1 MVFHDCMLLSL
12 YISSLIY
19 TAWSESLS
27 YAVVYTALLLC
38 GQAMVLVMI
47 GTCVHRNR
55 LSSMPQNLY
64 CEQRQAS
71 LAVCARWYYST
82 YR

>member
-1 MVFHDCMLLSL
+1 MLLSL

-38 GQAMVLVMI
+38 GQAYRYLLRDEVVNERYLVEEVYDREHA
-47 GTCVHRNR
+47 GRKR
-55 LSSMPQNLY
+55 
-64 CEQRQAS
+64 
-71 LAVCARWYYST
+71 
-82 YR
+82 